1 MSDIYYTSDVSQSF
15 ISNFTS
21 IIDLQFNEYKKQIIQ
36 IIIEEIIEKDKL
48 LKTNNDKMV
57 YNDK

>member
-1 MSDIYYTSDVSQSF
+1 MSDIYYSSDLSQSF

-36 IIIEEIIEKDKL
+36 IIIEEIIDKDKL
-48 LKTNNDKMV
+48 LKTNNDKLV

>member
-1 MSDIYYTSDVSQSF
+1 MPHVYYSSDILQSF

-48 LKTNNDKMV
+48 HKTNNDKMV